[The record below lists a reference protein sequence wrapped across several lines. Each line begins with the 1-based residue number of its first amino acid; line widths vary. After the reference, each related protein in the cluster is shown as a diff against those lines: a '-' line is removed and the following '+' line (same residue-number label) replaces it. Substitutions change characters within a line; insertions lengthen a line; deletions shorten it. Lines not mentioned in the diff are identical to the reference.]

1 MPGNNAAERALRGVS
16 LGRKNYLFMGS
27 DAGGERAAAIY
38 SLVETAKL
46 NGLDPEAYLREVLM
60 RIAEHPI
67 NRIDELLPWNI
78 GRPDEEQRQA
88 A

>member
-1 MPGNNAAERALRGVS
+1 
-16 LGRKNYLFMGS
+16 MGS

-46 NGLDPEAYLREVLM
+46 NGLDPEEYLSEVLG
-60 RIAEHPI
+60 RIADHPI
-67 NRIDELLPWNI
+67 NRIDDLLPWNI